1 MSELAKRPEVHVVLT
16 GLTAS
21 NEEIQSERKRRWG
34 KGTEDERQVSGSGYM
49 PGTRPSPPRPEQ
61 PVEKTREQESA
72 KRAGATARTR
82 CKGRGEKRLQKK

>member
-34 KGTEDERQVSGSGYM
+34 KGIEDERHVSGSGYT
-49 PGTRPSPPRPEQ
+49 PGT
-61 PVEKTREQESA
+61 TI
-72 KRAGATARTR
+72 
-82 CKGRGEKRLQKK
+82 